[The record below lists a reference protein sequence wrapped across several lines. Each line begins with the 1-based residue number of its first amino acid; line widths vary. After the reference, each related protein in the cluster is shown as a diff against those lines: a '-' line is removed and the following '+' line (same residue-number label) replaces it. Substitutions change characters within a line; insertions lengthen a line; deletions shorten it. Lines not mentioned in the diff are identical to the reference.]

1 MNLENK
7 VIYIIGGLGRIGQE
21 VVQGLINYSA
31 SVILIDRQNSI
42 VSSNSFKNHPNIKY
56 INIEIKKFLFH
67 YLIIVY

>member
-31 SVILIDRQNSI
+31 SVILIDRQNST
-42 VSSNSFKNHPNIKY
+42 VSNTPFKNHPNVQCIY
-56 INIEIKKFLFH
+56 IDSD
-67 YLIIVY
+67 